1 MRAIYQP
8 FPMLPDRLAQV
19 WHHQPSFR
27 RPRHFHA
34 EPELNIVTRGR
45 GVLAVGSRQLTLGA
59 GSAVLLQPGQDHE
72 LLDESQDFELFVLAL
87 RPELAAHFRV
97 PSTRRT
103 DCVALDA
110 PTLRALRERL
120 RAVGDVAET
129 SAVERVLGEQFA
141 ELASRFEQPSALGR
155 RAVAAIQTDL
165 DVSEVHVADGLRA
178 HPSKVSRAVRDAL
191 GMRLVDYRV
200 HLRLMKFIRSVDAG
214 QSLTQAAFAS
224 GFGSYAQCHR
234 AF

>member
-1 MRAIYQP
+1 CSSD
-8 FPMLPDRLAQV
+8 L
-19 WHHQPSFR
+19 
-27 RPRHFHA
+27 
-34 EPELNIVTRGR
+34 
-45 GVLAVGSRQLTLGA
+45 
-59 GSAVLLQPGQDHE
+59 
-72 LLDESQDFELFVLAL
+72 
-87 RPELAAHFRV
+87 
-97 PSTRRT
+97 
-103 DCVALDA
+103 
-110 PTLRALRERL
+110 
-120 RAVGDVAET
+120 AET

-234 AF
+234 AFWRHLGCAPKVY